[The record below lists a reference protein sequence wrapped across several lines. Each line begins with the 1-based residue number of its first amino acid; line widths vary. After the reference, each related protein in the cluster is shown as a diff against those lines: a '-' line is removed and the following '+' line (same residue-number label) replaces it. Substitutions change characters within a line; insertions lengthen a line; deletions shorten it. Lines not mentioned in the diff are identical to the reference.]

1 MSEKL
6 VRGAYVVTDA
16 SKLPHQGLVEDG
28 AVAVIGDS
36 VASVGTYAELKARY
50 PQAEEI
56 GSDRHVVIPGLVNT
70 HHHGW
75 GLSSFQLGFLDDY
88 LEAWIPDIWQ
98 MRILDAYLDTLW
110 ADMRNI
116 RSGVTTLLHAAY
128 GRDWSNYE
136 GETRAKLRAHADSG
150 IRAAYAVHTL
160 DQHLFVYEDDR
171 EFLRKL
177 PGGLG
182 DRISEILAEMRLPTA
197 GDFFE
202 LTERLR
208 DEYEDHPRI
217 TIMMC
222 PIAPQ
227 WCSDGLL
234 RDIRKRATSWEMA
247 IHLHCL
253 ESPYQREFGRSSYGE
268 STVEH
273 LEHIGFL
280 GPDVSFGHAVWLT
293 ETDMDICATTGTSVC
308 HNASSNLRLRVGILP
323 AALLLDKGVN
333 VSIGIDG
340 TALNDDE
347 DMLQELRLVAKLHGL
362 PRGIPHVACPTSFDV
377 LRMGTANGA
386 RSLSMDGTIGTLEEG
401 RKADIVLVD
410 SAPWTKPYLDPRVNI
425 VDALLY
431 RARGMDVD
439 TVLIDGAVVLR
450 GGAFVDLDE
459 NDVLRALVESAE
471 ADPTPLAARWTE
483 ALQELKPHVARFYD
497 GYERPVYEPCY
508 TVNSL
513 V

>member
-6 VRGAYVVTDA
+6 VRGGYVVTDA
-16 SKLPHQGLVEDG
+16 SKLPGEGLIEDG
-28 AVAVIGDS
+28 AVAVVGDRI
-36 VASVGTYAELKARY
+36 AAVGPYAELKARY
-50 PQAEEI
+50 ADAEEL

-75 GLSSFQLGFLDDY
+75 GLSSFQLGFVDDY

-98 MRILDAYLDTLW
+98 MKVVDAYLDTLW

-160 DQHLFVYEDDR
+160 DQHLFVYQDDR
-171 EFLRKL
+171 EFLQRL
-177 PGGLG
+177 PDGLG
-182 DRISEILAEMRLPTA
+182 EHIGEILAEMHLA
-197 GDFFE
+197 GADDFFA

-208 DEYEDHPRI
+208 DEYADHPRI

-222 PIAPQ
+222 PVAPQ

-234 RDIRKRATSWEMA
+234 REIRERATGWEMA

-273 LEHIGFL
+273 LDRMRFL

-293 ETDMDICATTGTSVC
+293 ETDMSICADTGTSVC

-323 AALLLDKGVN
+323 AALLLEKGVN
-333 VSIGIDG
+333 VSIGMDG

-347 DMLQELRLVAKLHGL
+347 DMLQELRLVAKLHRL

-386 RSLSMDGTIGTLEEG
+386 RSLSMDRAIGKLEEG
-401 RKADIVLVD
+401 YKADIVLVD
-410 SAPWTKPYLDPRVNI
+410 SDPFVKPYLDPRVNI

-450 GGAFVDLDE
+450 ERSFVDLDE
-459 NDVLRALVESAE
+459 NEILRSLVESAE
-471 ADPTPLAARWTE
+471 AEPTQLTARWTK
-483 ALQELKPHVARFYD
+483 ALQDLKPHVVRFYED
-497 GYERPVYEPCY
+497 YERPAYEPCY

-513 V
+513 T